1 VSTEVRDPEQ
11 PNLRRRRRRRRITGD
26 LSQHA
31 LDARL
36 SALLGVRV
44 DGGGGREM
52 MEGSS
57 GVVDGD
63 AMGGEGRGKD
73 GFEEGGCDGALFVA
87 GFVGA

>member
-1 VSTEVRDPEQ
+1 
-11 PNLRRRRRRRRITGD
+11 
-26 LSQHA
+26 
-31 LDARL
+31 
-36 SALLGVRV
+36 
-44 DGGGGREM
+44 M